1 MHIKND
7 THFPNRIKQQP
18 CIRRMPLRPGN
29 AVISPST
36 SPERIHMRIVTLEE
50 HFTVPR
56 IVAGI
61 SSDAIARRGFP
72 TDPSFV
78 WAQTTKRNELADLGD
93 ARLADMDQ
101 SGITLQVLSVAGPGA
116 DLVAGQQGI
125 DLARAYNDALA
136 EACARHP
143 TRYRGFAHL
152 PMLAPEAAAAE
163 LERAAT
169 QLGFHGVLVNGA
181 TGGRF
186 LDAPE
191 FEPILAQAEKLDLP
205 IYLHPGIPDQSVRD
219 AYFGNLPGNFGFTLA
234 LSAWGWHADTAIHTL
249 RLVLSG
255 ALDRHPGLKI
265 VIGHMGEA
273 LPFMLDRIDETT
285 AAQAKVSLRRS
296 VRQTILDQV
305 WITTSGFFTMV
316 PFMAALMSFG
326 VDRILFSVDYP
337 FASNARARAFLDSL
351 PVSPADRA
359 KIAHGNADRLLR
371 LPA

>member
-1 MHIKND
+1 M
-7 THFPNRIKQQP
+7 R
-18 CIRRMPLRPGN
+18 
-29 AVISPST
+29 AVA
-36 SPERIHMRIVTLEE
+36 LEE
-50 HFTVPR
+50 HYTVPR

-61 SSDAIARRGFP
+61 SPEAVARRGFP
-72 TDPSFV
+72 GPDFV
-78 WAQTTKRNELADLGD
+78 WAQSTKRNELADLGD
-93 ARLADMDQ
+93 ARIADMDAN
-101 SGITLQVLSVAGPGA
+101 GITTQVLSVAGPGA
-116 DLVAGQQGI
+116 DLVPGQPGI

-143 TRYRGFAHL
+143 ARLRGFAHL
-152 PMLAPEAAAAE
+152 PLLSPDAAAQE
-163 LERAAT
+163 LHRTVT

-181 TGGRF
+181 TDGRF
-186 LDAPE
+186 LDDPI
-191 FEPILAQAEKLDLP
+191 FEPVLSEAEKLDLP
-205 IYLHPGIPDQSVRD
+205 IYLHPGIPAQPVRG
-219 AYFGNLPGNFGFTLA
+219 AYYDNLPGNFSFTLA
-234 LSAWGWHADTAIHTL
+234 LSAWGWHYDTAIHVL

-255 ALDRHPGLKI
+255 TLDRHPALKI

-285 AAQAKVSLRRS
+285 ATHAKTLLRRS

-305 WITTSGFFTMV
+305 WITTSGFFTLV
-316 PFMAALMSFG
+316 PFISALMAFG
-326 VDRILFSVDYP
+326 VDRIMFSVDYP

>member
-1 MHIKND
+1 
-7 THFPNRIKQQP
+7 
-18 CIRRMPLRPGN
+18 
-29 AVISPST
+29 
-36 SPERIHMRIVTLEE
+36 MRIVALEE
-50 HFTVPR
+50 HYTVPR

-61 SSDAIARRGFP
+61 APDLITRRGFP
-72 TDPSFV
+72 GPEAV
-78 WAQTTKRNELADLGD
+78 WGQTIKRNELADLGD
-93 ARLADMDQ
+93 ARLADMDA
-101 SGITLQVLSVAGPGA
+101 SGITVQVLSVAGAGA
-116 DLVAGQQGI
+116 DLVTGQAGI

-136 EACARHP
+136 EACVRHP

-152 PMLAPEAAAAE
+152 PLLAPAAAADE
-163 LERAAT
+163 LERT
-169 QLGFHGVLVNGA
+169 IKDLGFHGVLVNGA
-181 TGGRF
+181 TDGRF
-186 LDAPE
+186 LDDPL
-191 FEPILAQAEKLDLP
+191 FEPVLARAAALGVP
-205 IYLHPGIPDQSVRD
+205 IYLHPGIPAQAVRS
-219 AYFGNLPGNFGFTLA
+219 AYYDDLPGQFSFTLA

-265 VIGHMGEA
+265 IIGHMGEA

-285 AAQAKVSLRRS
+285 SAQAKTLLRRS

-326 VDRILFSVDYP
+326 VDHIMFSVDYP
-337 FASNARARAFLDSL
+337 FASNARARAFLDAL